1 MDSPIVTVT
10 LNPSVDRSFSVD
22 RAVPEVKLEA
32 RDDRRDPGGGG
43 INVARAVTR
52 LGGNV
57 TAVWSR
63 GGHTGMLLEEL
74 ISKEGVRQA
83 PIQIEDWTRE
93 NVIVR
98 ERSSGQQYR
107 FGLPGPTF
115 GRKDLTRHSEHLAEL
130 RADYLVY
137 SGSLPLGVTP
147 DWFAERISG
156 AKAHSRVVVDTKGEA
171 LERALEVGVFLI
183 KPNIDELE
191 AIMRRK
197 LDVDERVEDAAR
209 SIIERNGAEIVL
221 VSLGRG
227 GAVLVTK
234 DTAAHVRAPNVRI
247 RSKVGAGDSML
258 GGVVFALSR
267 GWSHEDAAR
276 FGVAAGSAAVM
287 NEGTELCRREDT
299 ERLYAAMQERAVR
312 R

>member
-1 MDSPIVTVT
+1 MDARIVTVT
-10 LNPSVDRSFSVD
+10 LNPSIDRSFSVE
-22 RAVPEVKLEA
+22 RAVPEIKLEA
-32 RDDRRDPGGGG
+32 ADDRRDPGGGG
-43 INVARAVTR
+43 VNVARAVTR
-52 LGGNV
+52 LGGSV
-57 TAVWSR
+57 TAIWSQ
-63 GGHTGMLLEEL
+63 GGHTGTLLEEL
-74 ISKEGVRQA
+74 IEKEGVRQA
-83 PIQIEDWTRE
+83 PIAIGDWTRE

-98 ERSSGQQYR
+98 ERVSGQQYR

-115 GRKDLTRHSEHLAEL
+115 TPEDLGRHAERLGDL

-147 DWFAERISG
+147 EWFAEQISRAPEG
-156 AKAHSRVVVDTKGEA
+156 SRVVVDTKGEA

-209 SIIERNGAEIVL
+209 SIIERRGAQMVL

-234 DTAAHVRAPNVRI
+234 DVALHVRAPNVRI

-267 GWSHEDAAR
+267 GWAPEDAAR

-299 ERLYAAMQERAVR
+299 ERLYAAMS
-312 R
+312 

>member
-1 MDSPIVTVT
+1 MDATIVTVT
-10 LNPSVDRSFSVD
+10 LNPSIDRSFSVE
-22 RAVPEVKLEA
+22 RAVPEIKLEA
-32 RDDRRDPGGGG
+32 ADDRRDPGGGG
-43 INVARAVTR
+43 VNVARAVTR
-52 LGGNV
+52 LGGSV
-57 TAVWSR
+57 TALWSR
-63 GGHTGMLLEEL
+63 GGHTGTLLEEL
-74 ISKEGVRQA
+74 IEKEGVRQA
-83 PIQIEDWTRE
+83 PIPIGDWTRE

-98 ERSSGQQYR
+98 ERASGQQYR

-115 GRKDLTRHSEHLAEL
+115 TREDLDRHAERLADV
-130 RADYLVY
+130 RADYLVL

-147 DWFAERISG
+147 EWFAGQISRAPAG
-156 AKAHSRVVVDTKGEA
+156 SRVVVDTKGEA

-209 SIIERNGAEIVL
+209 SIIERRGAQMVL

-227 GAVLVTK
+227 GAVLVTN
-234 DTAAHVRAPNVRI
+234 DVALHVRAPHVRI

-267 GWSHEDAAR
+267 GWAPEDAAR

-299 ERLYAAMQERAVR
+299 ERLYAAMSRSLPAS
-312 R
+312 